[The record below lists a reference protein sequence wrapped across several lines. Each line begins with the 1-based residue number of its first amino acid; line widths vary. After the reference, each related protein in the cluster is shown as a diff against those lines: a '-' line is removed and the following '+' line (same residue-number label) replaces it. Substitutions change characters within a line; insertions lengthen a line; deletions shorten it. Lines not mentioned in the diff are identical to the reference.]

1 MKKIPVGQTIASAYR
16 FTFVGLENVI
26 GLIGLP
32 IIVLTV
38 ADYFINGAFY
48 TAQATA
54 LDTGDA
60 SRLGPM
66 LVGQLGFQFV
76 ELALQAMIGVAICR
90 EILKP
95 VKRPLWLRFS
105 LGGTEFRFIGGTL
118 ALAALMGLA
127 AVICMIVGMV
137 LSSVLGMATPGMAP
151 GQQALGFGVLVGLLA
166 CPILIYLFVR
176 LGSLVLPATVMDGGI
191 GLERSWTLVKG
202 NVWRMIGVSVATGV
216 PVTLA
221 VYVLHGLIVGLDSFN
236 PHLELMADQAAQLR
250 HNAQILRQT
259 AEHLPMLEGVEC
271 VLAPFLY
278 GLVFSAPAF
287 AYKAL
292 TQEAPVVNETN
303 LG

>member
-1 MKKIPVGQTIASAYR
+1 MNKIPVGQTVASAYR
-16 FTFVGLENVI
+16 FTFVGLEKVI
-26 GLIGLP
+26 GLIWLP

-60 SRLGPM
+60 ARLGPM

-76 ELALQAMIGVAICR
+76 ELTLKAMIAVAICR

-95 VKRPLWLRFS
+95 VQRPLWLRFS
-105 LGGTEFRFIGGTL
+105 LGGTEFRFMGATL

-127 AVICMIVGMV
+127 AVLCMIVGVV
-137 LSSVLGMATPGMAP
+137 LASVMGLATPGMAA
-151 GQQALGFGVLVGLLA
+151 GQQALGFAVLLGLLFS
-166 CPILIYLFVR
+166 PVLIYVFVR
-176 LGSLVLPATVMDGGI
+176 LGGLVLPATVMDGGL

-202 NVWRMIGVSVATGV
+202 NVWRMIGVSLATGV
-216 PVTLA
+216 PVTL
-221 VYVLHGLIVGLDSFN
+221 VVFVLHGLIVGMDSFN

-259 AEHLPMLEGVEC
+259 ADHLPLLEGVEF

-292 TQEAPVVNETN
+292 TEKAPPAP
-303 LG
+303 